1 MSINTKCINYKIIS
15 GEIRQRSSSFDLFQ
29 KIETEK
35 GNNLYKA
42 DYFLFKLHQNVNRMK
57 NCKPQKSWLCTELC
71 S

>member
-1 MSINTKCINYKIIS
+1 M
-15 GEIRQRSSSFDLFQ
+15 RQRSSSFDLFQ